1 MGLRFCVASAAWGC
15 SRCWVRLQPLLRKVA
30 ASVASQADS
39 VAHVSAD
46 DSAAER
52 LAFPSPATHTA
63 TFTLLRTPLAT
74 MQLGSPVQ
82 SALLGYNTVTI
93 PLQYR

>member
-1 MGLRFCVASAAWGC
+1 M
-15 SRCWVRLQPLLRKVA
+15 
-30 ASVASQADS
+30 
-39 VAHVSAD
+39 AHVSAD

-63 TFTLLRTPLAT
+63 TFALLRTPLAT

-93 PLQYR
+93 PLTVKSALLTVTIVTVL